1 MAIQDRVIGNV
12 TAQPQRVRHAP
23 ERGTLP
29 WLLQRVTAYGLVI
42 FLAVHMWFNHF
53 ADVSTGNRLTFELV
67 NRRFE
72 LYPVLY
78 AINDIGLLTFT
89 VFHGLNGVRNVVY
102 DLSTS
107 PAIRRTATIVL
118 LIVGLVALFDG
129 SLTLLAIMQLPT
141 AR

>member
-1 MAIQDRVIGNV
+1 V

-23 ERGTLP
+23 QRGTLP
-29 WLLQRVTAYGLVI
+29 WVLQRVTAYGLVL

-53 ADVSTGNRLTFELV
+53 AEVSTGNRLTFELV

-89 VFHGLNGVRNVVY
+89 IFHGLNGVRNVVY
-102 DLSTS
+102 DWSTS
-107 PAIRRTATIVL
+107 LVVRRATTWLLL
-118 LIVGLVALFDG
+118 LIGVVALIDG
-129 SLTLLAIMQLPT
+129 SRTLLAIMGLPT
-141 AR
+141 TR